1 MHDWLSWQTDPRQSN
16 IVQALQA
23 APHRVADRVWTMLL
37 CTSEMQS
44 CQLYMVMFLRW
55 VTVRMQ
61 RKFKWSS
68 ILSHTCLN
76 WSQQLP
82 QRLTAFA
89 SEKKPFGCGVCL
101 QGLASGPQ
109 CQIKLKILV
118 GKAVRKTL
126 SFKVRLDHLYFYI
139 TSLQSWAYHTQPR
152 CIGKYWCVMM
162 TILVARWLEITW
174 LINQTE
180 SCPAD

>member
-1 MHDWLSWQTDPRQSN
+1 MIGWVGKLIP
-16 IVQALQA
+16 
-23 APHRVADRVWTMLL
+23 DRVTLFRLCKRPHTESLTESEPCYFVPLRCSHVSSTWLCSWDGWLCACNANLNEVQYWATHVWTDLSNCPSAWLL
-37 CTSEMQS
+37 
-44 CQLYMVMFLRW
+44 LRLK
-55 VTVRMQ
+55 R
-61 RKFKWSS
+61 S
-68 ILSHTCLN
+68 
-76 WSQQLP
+76 
-82 QRLTAFA
+82 RLA
-89 SEKKPFGCGVCL
+89 GVCL
-101 QGLASGPQ
+101 QALASGPQ
-109 CQIKLKILV
+109 SQIKLKILV

-162 TILVARWLEITW
+162 TILVARWLEFTW